1 MRFPDTV
8 FGMASGY
15 SGTRLAK
22 KLGIRDGHCI
32 VVLNEPE
39 GFRALLDPMP
49 GDTSMSTELKPK
61 RDIVIGFFTALSA
74 LDEQFDDMADAIHPN
89 NMMWIC
95 WPKKEAKVETD
106 LTREVVR
113 DRVLQTKLVDV
124 KICAID
130 ATWSGLKVVWRTEH
144 R

>member
-1 MRFPDTV
+1 
-8 FGMASGY
+8 MASGY

-22 KLGIRDGHCI
+22 KLGIREGHCV

-39 GFRALLDPMP
+39 GFRALLEPMP
-49 GDTSMSTELKPK
+49 NGVSVSAELEPK
-61 RDIVIGFFTALSA
+61 RDIVIGFFTALTA
-74 LDEQFDDMADAIHPN
+74 IDEQFDAMADAIYPN
-89 NMMWIC
+89 NMLWIC
-95 WPKKEAKVETD
+95 WPKKTASVETD
-106 LTREVVR
+106 LTREIVR